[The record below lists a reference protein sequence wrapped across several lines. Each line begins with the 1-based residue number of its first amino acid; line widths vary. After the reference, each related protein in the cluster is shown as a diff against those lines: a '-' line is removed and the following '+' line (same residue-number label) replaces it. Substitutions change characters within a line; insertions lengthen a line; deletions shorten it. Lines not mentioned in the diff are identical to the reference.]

1 MLEALV
7 RRAAHAGWTQAAVI
21 GAPRGSDDAEG
32 LEALSVT
39 VSPVLFGGD
48 GPGLPFA
55 VPGMSDVMPYASS
68 RFSEL
73 EPRQIDDYRNTWTQH
88 LSRVV
93 AGFSPDL
100 IHSNHVW
107 ITSSLIKDAA
117 PGVPVVTQCH
127 ATGLRQ
133 MELCPHLRDGVVAG
147 VRRNDQFITL
157 HAGHAAEL
165 TRILDVP
172 SERVHVVG
180 VGYREDI
187 FCTEGRVPASA
198 APGEHAAPMERI
210 LYAGKYSSAKG
221 VPQLLDALAGLTERR
236 GDVTLHIA
244 GAGAGDEA
252 DALRDRMERMAPG
265 VVVHGE
271 VGQAELASLMR
282 ASDVFVLPS
291 LYEGIP
297 LVLIEALACGCRIV
311 ATALPGVTGGIGPLV
326 GDALS
331 MIPMPSLDGI
341 DRLAPGAEDGFVI
354 GIVDAL
360 EQSLDRGAL
369 CDSLGELPAPVAE
382 ALEPYRWTSLFGR
395 IAAVWDEARG
405 GA

>member
-1 MLEALV
+1 MLEALA

-21 GAPRGSDDAEG
+21 GAPEGSEDAAG
-32 LEALSVT
+32 LESLGVA

-48 GPGLPFA
+48 GPGLTFA

-73 EPRQIDDYRNTWTQH
+73 DARQIDDYRNVWTRH
-88 LSRVV
+88 LANVV
-93 AGFSPDL
+93 SDFSPDL

-107 ITSSLIKDAA
+107 LVSSIIKDAA

-133 MELCPHLRDGVVAG
+133 MELCPHLKGAVVAG
-147 VRRNDQFITL
+147 ARRNERFITL

-165 TRILDVP
+165 TRILDIP
-172 SERVHVVG
+172 SERVRVVG

-187 FCTEGRVPASA
+187 FCTEGRALKPPNTGEGTAPA
-198 APGEHAAPMERI
+198 GRV

-221 VPQLLDALAGLTERR
+221 VPQLLDAFARLSERR
-236 GDVTLHIA
+236 DGVTLHVA
-244 GAGAGDEA
+244 GTGAGGEA
-252 DALRDRMERMAPG
+252 DALRLRMERMAPG
-265 VVVHGE
+265 VVLHGE
-271 VGQAELASLMR
+271 VGQPELAALMR
-282 ASDVFVLPS
+282 ASDTFVLPS

-297 LVLIEALACGCRIV
+297 LVLIEALACGCRIA
-311 ATALPGVTGGIGPLV
+311 ATELPGVTGSIGPLV

-331 MIPMPSLDGI
+331 TIPMPALHGV
-341 DRLAPGAEDGFVI
+341 DRLAPGAEDGFVD

-360 EQSLDRGAL
+360 EESLGRGAL
-369 CDSLGELPAPVAE
+369 CDSGGKLPATVAG
-382 ALEPYRWTSLFGR
+382 ALEPYRWSSLFGR